1 MNKENREQDRKRE
14 PPNPKQVGLLMGVV
28 ALVAPYQFI
37 YYPSFR
43 FPEVNIFAVMWTLL
57 VSTTGWYILIPNY
70 LNLPLSM
77 LYRLIIIIGYLIGIR
92 ILFAYQTM
100 RYFQGK
106 TTRKR
111 LIILGVLAELPLAV
125 TLLMNIL
132 EFIILTAMYEG
143 GQFTLYLFSPI
154 PVPSMLPLVLLL
166 LRYFPTPS
174 ESDWDLER
182 ETEKRWVETG
192 SDSTKT
198 QEDKLT
204 QANSSPT
211 TVTLDGGDKFA

>member
-1 MNKENREQDRKRE
+1 MEEMSFQKENREPVRKRGL
-14 PPNPKQVGLLMGVV
+14 PNPQKVGFLMGVV

-43 FPEVNIFAVMWTLL
+43 FPEVHIFAVMWTLL
-57 VSTTGWYILIPNY
+57 VRTTGWYFEVPNY

-143 GQFTLYLFSPI
+143 GQFTLSLFSPI
-154 PVPSMLPLVLLL
+154 PIPIMLPLVLFLF
-166 LRYFPTPS
+166 RYFPTPGK
-174 ESDWDLER
+174 SDWDLER
-182 ETEKRWVETG
+182 ETKKWLPET
-192 SDSTKT
+192 SPDSTK
-198 QEDKLT
+198 
-204 QANSSPT
+204 A
-211 TVTLDGGDKFA
+211 